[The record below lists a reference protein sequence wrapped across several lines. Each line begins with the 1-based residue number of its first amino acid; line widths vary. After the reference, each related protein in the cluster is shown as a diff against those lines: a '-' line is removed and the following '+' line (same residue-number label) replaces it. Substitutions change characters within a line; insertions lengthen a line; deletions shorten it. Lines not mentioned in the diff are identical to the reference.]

1 MGASR
6 IFSYGGKTV
15 WMLITGFVIAAI
27 LSVTLLTKTAELRY
41 QRDVNRMV
49 YNDNL
54 GVLNEV
60 KAKLGMTGDSLRL
73 LLAESPA
80 EAANMPYIVVSM
92 ADHHLWYK
100 HGKEIL
106 FEAPVATGSGKELV
120 GGGEGQWRFE
130 TPRGRLT
137 VKGKDENPA
146 WVPPDWHYVEQ
157 AHKKGLGIVHLDA
170 GEAIPTGDGGVIT
183 TRNGEVV
190 RRYGNGSAVSLGGG
204 VEGKEIVVNGN
215 IVVPPY
221 GTTARRYMGVM
232 GTRRLELGD
241 GYGIHGTDHPE
252 PTARSEPTSRARWCR
267 SPNRRLAPSAR
278 VVRSSS
284 RLRCRHRK
292 SLIRSTCTAIRPR
305 SSTLGFEWGIQRSL
319 RRRSRSRATKCQ
331 HHPRP
336 VFII

>member
-1 MGASR
+1 MPSR
-6 IFSYGGKTV
+6 ILSYGGRTV
-15 WMLITGFVIAAI
+15 WTLITGFVIAAI
-27 LSVTLLTKTAELRY
+27 LSVMLLTKTAELRY

-54 GVLNEV
+54 GVLSEI
-60 KAKLGMTGDSLRL
+60 KTKLGMTGDSLKTL
-73 LLAESPA
+73 MTETAA
-80 EAANMPYIVVSM
+80 EAANKPYLVVSM
-92 ADHHLWYK
+92 ADHMLWYK
-100 HGKEIL
+100 QGKEIL

-120 GGGEGQWRFE
+120 GGSGQWRFE

-157 AHKKGLGIVHLDA
+157 AHKKGLGIIHLDP

-183 TRNGEVV
+183 TSNGEVV

-221 GTTARRYMGVM
+221 GTTARRYMGVL

-252 PTARSEPTSRARWCR
+252 SIGRSVSHGCVRMRNEDIE
-267 SPNRRLAPSAR
+267 RLYPM
-278 VVRSSS
+278 V
-284 RLRCRHRK
+284 
-292 SLIRSTCTAIRPR
+292 
-305 SSTLGFEWGIQRSL
+305 GIG
-319 RRRSRSRATKCQ
+319 T
-331 HHPRP
+331 P
-336 VFII
+336 VYIY

>member
-1 MGASR
+1 MVGR
-6 IFSYGGKTV
+6 VFSYGGKTV
-15 WMLITGFVIAAI
+15 WVLISGFVIAAI
-27 LSVTLLTKTAELRY
+27 LSVMLLTKTAELRY

-60 KAKLGMTGDSLRL
+60 KAKLGMTGDSLRAL
-73 LLAESPA
+73 LNETAG
-80 EAANMPYIVVSM
+80 EATNQPYIVVSM
-92 ADHHLWYK
+92 ADHRLWYK

-120 GGGEGQWRFE
+120 GGASGQWRFE

-137 VKGKDENPA
+137 VKGKDEDPA

-157 AHKKGLGIVHLDA
+157 AHKKGLGIVHLDP
-170 GEAIPTGDGGVIT
+170 GESISTGDGVIT
-183 TRNGEVV
+183 THNGEVV
-190 RRYGNGSAVSLGGG
+190 KRYNNGSTVSLGGG
-204 VEGKEIVVNGN
+204 VEGKEIVANGN

-252 PTARSEPTSRARWCR
+252 TIGQSVSHGCVRMRNEDIE
-267 SPNRRLAPSAR
+267 RLYPM
-278 VVRSSS
+278 V
-284 RLRCRHRK
+284 
-292 SLIRSTCTAIRPR
+292 AIG
-305 SSTLGFEWGIQRSL
+305 T
-319 RRRSRSRATKCQ
+319 
-331 HHPRP
+331 P
-336 VFII
+336 VYIY

>member
-6 IFSYGGKTV
+6 VFSYGGKTV
-15 WMLITGFVIAAI
+15 WMLIFGFVGAAV
-27 LSVTLLTKTAELRY
+27 LSVMLLTKTAELRY

-60 KAKLGMTGDSLRL
+60 KSKLGMTGDSLKTL
-73 LLAESPA
+73 LNESPA
-80 EAANMPYIVVSM
+80 AAANQPYIVVSM

-100 HGKEIL
+100 QGREVL
-106 FEAPVATGSGKELV
+106 YEAPVATGSGKELV
-120 GGGEGQWRFE
+120 GGASGQWRFE

-146 WVPPDWHYVEQ
+146 WVPPEWHYVEQ
-157 AHKKGLGIVHLDA
+157 AHKKGLGIVHLSP
-170 GEAIPTGDGGVIT
+170 GQTISTGDGVIT
-183 TRNGEVV
+183 TQNGEVV
-190 RRYGNGSAVSLGGG
+190 KRYGNGNTVSLGGG
-204 VEGKEIVVNGN
+204 IEGKEIVVNGN

-252 PTARSEPTSRARWCR
+252 SIGQSVSHGC
-267 SPNRRLAPSAR
+267 
-278 VVRSSS
+278 VRM
-284 RLRCRHRK
+284 RNEDIEKLYPMVQVG
-292 SLIRSTCTAIRPR
+292 T
-305 SSTLGFEWGIQRSL
+305 
-319 RRRSRSRATKCQ
+319 
-331 HHPRP
+331 P
-336 VFII
+336 VYIY

>member
-1 MGASR
+1 
-6 IFSYGGKTV
+6 
-15 WMLITGFVIAAI
+15 MLIVGFVGAAI
-27 LSVTLLTKTAELRY
+27 LSVMLLTRTAELRY

-60 KAKLGMTGDSLRL
+60 KSKLGMTGDSLKSL
-73 LLAESPA
+73 LNESPA
-80 EAANMPYIVVSM
+80 AAANQPYIVVSM

-100 HGKEIL
+100 QGKEVL
-106 FEAPVATGSGKELV
+106 YEASVATGSGKELV
-120 GGGEGQWRFE
+120 GGASGQWRFE

-146 WVPPDWHYVEQ
+146 WVPPEWHYVEQ
-157 AHKKGLGIVHLDA
+157 AHKKGLGIVHLNP
-170 GEAIPTGDGGVIT
+170 GQTLSTGDGVIT
-183 TRNGEVV
+183 TQNGEVV
-190 RRYGNGSAVSLGGG
+190 KRYNNGNTVSLGGG

-252 PTARSEPTSRARWCR
+252 SIGQSVSHGC
-267 SPNRRLAPSAR
+267 
-278 VVRSSS
+278 VRM
-284 RLRCRHRK
+284 RNEDIEKLYPMVQVG
-292 SLIRSTCTAIRPR
+292 T
-305 SSTLGFEWGIQRSL
+305 
-319 RRRSRSRATKCQ
+319 
-331 HHPRP
+331 P
-336 VFII
+336 VYIY

>member
-6 IFSYGGKTV
+6 VFSYGGKTV
-15 WMLITGFVIAAI
+15 WMLILGFVGAAI
-27 LSVTLLTKTAELRY
+27 LSVMLLTRTAELRY

-60 KAKLGMTGDSLRL
+60 KSKLGMTGDSLKAL
-73 LLAESPA
+73 LSESPA
-80 EAANMPYIVVSM
+80 AAANQPYIVVSM

-100 HGKEIL
+100 QGREIL
-106 FEAPVATGSGKELV
+106 YEAPVATGSGKELV
-120 GGGEGQWRFE
+120 GGSSGQWRFE

-137 VKGKDENPA
+137 VKAKDENPA
-146 WVPPDWHYVEQ
+146 WVPPEWHYVEQ
-157 AHKKGLGIVHLDA
+157 AHKKGLGIVHLNP
-170 GEAIPTGDGGVIT
+170 GQAISTGDGVIT
-183 TRNGEVV
+183 TQNGEVV
-190 RRYGNGSAVSLGGG
+190 KRYHNGNTVSLGGG

-252 PTARSEPTSRARWCR
+252 SIGQSVSHGC
-267 SPNRRLAPSAR
+267 
-278 VVRSSS
+278 VRM
-284 RLRCRHRK
+284 RNEDIEKLY
-292 SLIRSTCTAIRPR
+292 PMV
-305 SSTLGFEWGIQRSL
+305 
-319 RRRSRSRATKCQ
+319 
-331 HHPRP
+331 P
-336 VFII
+336 VGTPVYIY

>member
-1 MGASR
+1 MGVSK

-15 WMLITGFVIAAI
+15 WLLITGFIIAAI

-60 KAKLGMTGDSLRL
+60 KAKLGMTDDSLKTL
-73 LLAESPA
+73 MNETAG
-80 EAANMPYIVVSM
+80 EATNQAYLVVSM
-92 ADHHLWYK
+92 ADHRLWYK
-100 HGKEIL
+100 QGKEIL

-120 GGGEGQWRFE
+120 GGSAGQWRFE

-137 VKGKDENPA
+137 VKGKDEDPA

-157 AHKKGLGIVHLDA
+157 AHKKGLGIVHLDQ
-170 GEAIPTGDGGVIT
+170 GEKISTGDGVLT
-183 TRNGEVV
+183 TQNGEVV
-190 RRYGNGSAVSLGGG
+190 KRYNNGSTVSLGGG

-215 IVVPPY
+215 IVIPPY
-221 GTTARRYMGVM
+221 GTTARRYMGVL

-252 PTARSEPTSRARWCR
+252 SIGQSVSHGCVRMRNEDIE
-267 SPNRRLAPSAR
+267 RLYPMVA
-278 VVRSSS
+278 VG
-284 RLRCRHRK
+284 
-292 SLIRSTCTAIRPR
+292 T
-305 SSTLGFEWGIQRSL
+305 
-319 RRRSRSRATKCQ
+319 
-331 HHPRP
+331 P
-336 VFII
+336 VYIY